1 MLNNM
6 LQMSLKQLQ
15 KENAIT
21 TSKTSIRNTAGATDY
36 LIGNH
41 IADKIK

>member
-1 MLNNM
+1 M
-6 LQMSLKQLQ
+6 LQMRLKQLQ
-15 KENAIT
+15 KENTIT
-21 TSKTSIRNTAGATDY
+21 TDSKTSIRNTAEATDY